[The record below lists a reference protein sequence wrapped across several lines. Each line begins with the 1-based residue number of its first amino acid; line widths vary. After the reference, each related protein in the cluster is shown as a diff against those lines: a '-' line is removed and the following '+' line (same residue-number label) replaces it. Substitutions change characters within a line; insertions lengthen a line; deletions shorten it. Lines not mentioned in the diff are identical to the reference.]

1 MEFSREVE
9 TGQLSYWGED
19 NCKLRENTMRKIIP
33 SAFLVLAILIYSCG
47 GDDQAQLPGPKVQVY
62 VTTET
67 DVPIFREF
75 VGETLGDTNVDIAAR
90 VAGFLE
96 TREFEEGSFVK
107 KGDLLYTIE
116 SQPFEEKVATAQSE
130 LAASKV
136 NLVNAESDLSR
147 IKPLAAENA
156 ISEID
161 LDAAQARY
169 DAAQEAVKASEAN
182 LRAAELEL
190 SYTKVYAPIDGVI
203 GKTNAN
209 EGDYVGASANTVVL
223 TTISYIDTM
232 AVQFYLTQTEYLE
245 AARRIIDAEESLKEK
260 TEKTDEEE
268 NDLVLILTDNSV
280 YPYKGRFDF
289 IDRNFDPETGSI
301 LVQTLFPNPDQ
312 ILRPGLFARVRAEVD
327 VVKNGILVPQRCV
340 MELQGKFNVLVVTEE
355 NKVESR
361 PVVMGPTI
369 KEFWLI
375 KEGLKPGEKVIY
387 EGLQVVRE
395 GMVVIPDPVEIK
407 IPDLSSI

>member
-1 MEFSREVE
+1 M
-9 TGQLSYWGED
+9 TNKLLST
-19 NCKLRENTMRKIIP
+19 L
-33 SAFLVLAILIYSCG
+33 LVITILIVSCG
-47 GDDQAQLPGPKVQVY
+47 GDDQSQLPTPRVQVY

-67 DVPIFREF
+67 EVPIFREF
-75 VGETLGDTNVDIAAR
+75 VGETLGNTNVNIAAR

-130 LAASKV
+130 LAAAKV

-156 ISEID
+156 ISQID

-169 DAAQEAVKASEAN
+169 DASQEGVKAAEAN

-190 SYTKVYAPIDGVI
+190 SYTKVYAPVDGVI
-203 GKTNAN
+203 GKSNAD

-245 AARRIIDAEESLKEK
+245 AARRIIAAEKKLEEERKKEK
-260 TEKTDEEE
+260 AEQK
-268 NDLVLILTDNSV
+268 NDLDLILSDNSV

-289 IDRNFDPETGSI
+289 IDRNFDTETGSI

-340 MELQGKFNVLVVTEE
+340 MELQGKFNVLVVTAE
-355 NKVESR
+355 NKVENR
-361 PVVMGPTI
+361 QVVVGPTI

-375 KEGLKPGEKVIY
+375 EEGLKPGEKVIY
-387 EGLQVVRE
+387 EGLQLVRE
-395 GMVVIPDPVEIK
+395 GQTVAPEVVEVK
-407 IPDLSSI
+407 IPDLKSI

>member
-1 MEFSREVE
+1 MVNKF
-9 TGQLSYWGED
+9 LSA
-19 NCKLRENTMRKIIP
+19 L
-33 SAFLVLAILIYSCG
+33 LVLTIFVFSCG
-47 GDDQAQLPGPKVQVY
+47 GDDQSQLPTPKVQVY
-62 VTTET
+62 VTTAT

-75 VGETLGDTNVDIAAR
+75 VGETLGNTNVDIAAR

-96 TREFEEGSFVK
+96 TRDFVEGSFVK

-130 LAASKV
+130 LAASQV
-136 NLVNAESDLSR
+136 NLANAESDLSR

-156 ISEID
+156 ISQID

-169 DAAQEAVKASEAN
+169 EASIEAVKASEAS

-190 SYTKVYAPIDGVI
+190 SYTKVYSPIDGVI

-223 TTISYIDTM
+223 TTVSYIDTM

-245 AARRIIDAEESLKEK
+245 AARRFIDETGTARPKETEAE
-260 TEKTDEEE
+260 DD
-268 NDLVLILTDNSV
+268 DLVLLLSDGSA
-280 YPYKGRFDF
+280 YKYRGSFDF
-289 IDRNFDPETGSI
+289 IDRNFDTETGSI
-301 LVQTLFPNPDQ
+301 LVQTLFPNPNQ
-312 ILRPGLFARVRAEVD
+312 LLRPGLFARVRAEVD
-327 VVKNGILVPQRCV
+327 IVKDGILVPQRCV
-340 MELQGKFNVLVVTEE
+340 MELQGKFNVLVVTDE

-361 PVVMGPTI
+361 QVVVGPTI

-395 GMVVIPDPVEIK
+395 GQVVVPEVVDIK
-407 IPDLSSI
+407 IPDLTSI